1 MVRVCVLGL
10 GGDVGAE
17 RRELFWFGIVNRGGG
32 IRASPFYRIDSA
44 AGWPPVRSMRVSIS
58 SRNRPYGFACVQ
70 NNGAGR
76 GARFFSEDERV
87 LIGDLLR
94 AGQSVRSIA
103 VRLGRS
109 PSTISREV
117 RRNSSEAGNYRPFTA
132 HRMALARRPRPRPGR
147 LAHDKPLRDFVQGK
161 LKLRWSPEQ
170 ICHALPIEFPGQ
182 RERHLVHETIY
193 QALTCRER

>member
-58 SRNRPYGFACVQ
+58 SRNRPYAFTCVRTMET
-70 NNGAGR
+70 GR

-117 RRNSSEAGNYRPFTA
+117 RRNSSEAGNYRPFNA
-132 HRMALARRPRPRPGR
+132 HRAPHGAGPAASAQAGK
-147 LAHDKPLRDFVQGK
+147 LAHDKPLRDFV
-161 LKLRWSPEQ
+161 
-170 ICHALPIEFPGQ
+170 
-182 RERHLVHETIY
+182 
-193 QALTCRER
+193 